1 MQSYTDRGTTT
12 RGSGGGHKQRKQ
24 QQPEGRRDLVLGI
37 GGNTTNKKNVS
48 NQDSIGFV
56 VAMTKSNV
64 MVLSLR
70 FSLHDYFNCCMM

>member
-12 RGSGGGHKQRKQ
+12 RGSGGDINKENNNNQEEEGISFLGLEATQR
-24 QQPEGRRDLVLGI
+24 I
-37 GGNTTNKKNVS
+37 KKNVS